1 MMLLLGL
8 AIIAVLV
15 ALAVGV
21 LVYQSIN
28 VVAPA
33 PTDVVNRL
41 RRVCQAS
48 VTKATPK
55 ATSQASA
62 MGVSP
67 LLISDE
73 PVHWLERVLITMP
86 WGLGLAT
93 LIHQTQPTHRLPLLL
108 LGLGVAP
115 VVGGLALGLMVQNI
129 LMPLLAC
136 LIPLGTFTVLVQLRQ
151 RRFDKILAQ
160 FPGALMVLAGALR
173 AGHAFPSALKLA
185 ATETPA
191 PLGAELQGMSQDLS
205 LGLPLERCLHKL
217 LLRVNAMADFQLFAT
232 AVTLQHET
240 GGNLAEVL
248 DNLTQTIRLR
258 FKLQQHIAS
267 VTAQS
272 RMTGYLMGAAPSIV
286 LGVLTLFFYSYVA
299 ALYENPLGNLGLA
312 LALLLQLLGLFTIR
326 KLIDIRY

>member
-1 MMLLLGL
+1 M
-8 AIIAVLV
+8 
-15 ALAVGV
+15 
-21 LVYQSIN
+21 
-28 VVAPA
+28 
-33 PTDVVNRL
+33 
-41 RRVCQAS
+41 
-48 VTKATPK
+48 
-55 ATSQASA
+55 
-62 MGVSP
+62 
-67 LLISDE
+67 SDE
-73 PVHWLERVLITMP
+73 PVHWLERLLVPYT
-86 WGLGLAT
+86 WGLALVT
-93 LIHQTQPTHRLPLLL
+93 LIHQTQPADRLPLLI

-115 VVGGLALGLMVQNI
+115 VVMGLLLGLLAQN
-129 LMPLLAC
+129 LLLPLLAC
-136 LIPLGTFTVLVQLRQ
+136 LVPLATLTVLVQIRQ
-151 RRFDKILAQ
+151 RRFDKMLAQ

-185 ATETPA
+185 ATETPV
-191 PLGAELQGMSQDLS
+191 PLGVELQGMSQDLS

-232 AVTLQHET
+232 AVTLQHEA

-286 LGVLTLFFYSYVA
+286 LTILSLFFYSYVA
-299 ALYENPLGNLGLA
+299 ALYETSMGNLGLA
-312 LALLLQLLGLFTIR
+312 LALLLQLMGLFTIR